1 MRSTGEAFLFV
12 HLDLFFFFIYSRL
25 NLDEKK
31 RVLIVVFIISTL
43 GADGEWEITAE
54 VTMPCLLQ
62 FKTLWLYALL
72 GSYDSITEAVFT
84 LWH

>member
-1 MRSTGEAFLFV
+1 MKVS
-12 HLDLFFFFIYSRL
+12 I
-25 NLDEKK
+25 
-31 RVLIVVFIISTL
+31 VLFIICTL
-43 GADGEWEITAE
+43 AADGEWETPAE
-54 VTMPCLLQ
+54 AAKPCLLQ